1 MTSRVLTVVG
11 VVLVLLGALFFLQGV
26 GVVGGS
32 PMTGSSFWAVAGP
45 VIALV
50 GLYLAVLRRVGRRRG

>member
-1 MTSRVLTVVG
+1 MSRSGALTAVG
-11 VVLVLLGALFFLQGV
+11 VVLLLLGVLFTLQGV

-32 PMTGSSFWAVAGP
+32 PMTGSALWAVLGP

-50 GLYLAVLRRVGRRRG
+50 GLYLAVLRRVGRRR

>member
-11 VVLVLLGALFFLQGV
+11 VVLLLLGLLFTLQGV

-50 GLYLAVLRRVGRRRG
+50 GLWLAVLRRVGRRRD